1 MKIAWVTPF
10 SHRSAIGRVSASVT
24 AALSRRG
31 HQIAIIRSESTRDD
45 SMQAHQTMF
54 PIYWWHDINAQDI
67 DHIYDMIVLN
77 IGDNYNF
84 HAGIMAF
91 IDRSVCLGIFH
102 DFYLYNLFQQW
113 IIQND
118 FGQDI
123 YDQEVLL
130 TYGNS
135 SLSLACAAWRN
146 EAQLHALADS
156 LPMTEWMASRCG
168 AALAH
173 SRFYLARLKA
183 ACPGPI
189 EVAPLPFDSRD
200 VPLLLNRDRNEI
212 VLLTVGVMNPNKCVA
227 EVIRAICAA
236 PPLRERCRYRL
247 AGSVSDSERAR
258 LASIASEGGFTN
270 LDFLGEVDDATL
282 TKELANSDVVI
293 CLRKPVLEGAS
304 ASAIEAMKSGRP
316 VVVANAGFYRDIP
329 DELVFK
335 VQPSVEEPAVA
346 ELLKRL
352 VKDESLRVESG
363 RKARA
368 WACETFTT
376 ERYVAA
382 LESLARDFIR
392 AKPVLSLARRVG
404 HELAALGVRAQDSGV
419 ASLSEKM
426 RNLFGTG

>member
-31 HQIAIIRSESTRDD
+31 HQIAIIRSESARDD
-45 SMQAHQTMF
+45 SMQVHQTMF
-54 PIYWWHDINAQDI
+54 PIYWWQDINIQDI
-67 DHIYDMIVLN
+67 DYIYDLIVLN

-113 IIQND
+113 IVQND
-118 FGQDI
+118 CSEEI
-123 YDQEVLL
+123 YDQEVLF
-130 TYGNS
+130 TYGSS
-135 SLSLACAAWRN
+135 SLSLARAAWRN
-146 EAQLHALADS
+146 EAQLRDVANS
-156 LPMTEWMASRCG
+156 LPMTEWIASRCG

-173 SRFYLARLKA
+173 SRFYLARLEA
-183 ACPGPI
+183 ACPGPVN
-189 EVAPLPFDSRD
+189 VATLPFDSRD
-200 VPLLLNRDRNEI
+200 VPLLFHRNRNEV

-227 EVIRAICAA
+227 EVIKAICAT
-236 PPLRERCRYRL
+236 PLLRERCRYRL
-247 AGSVSDSERAR
+247 AGIVSDAERAR
-258 LASIASEGGFTN
+258 LASIASEGGFTK
-270 LDFLGEVDDATL
+270 LDFLGEIDDANL
-282 TKELANSDVVI
+282 TKELASSDAVI

-316 VVVANAGFYRDIP
+316 VVVANAGFYRDLP

-335 VQPSVEEPAVA
+335 VPPSVEETAIA
-346 ELLKRL
+346 ELLERL
-352 VKDESLRVESG
+352 VKDESLRVDSG
-363 RKARA
+363 RKAKA
-368 WACETFTT
+368 WACDTFAT
-376 ERYVAA
+376 ERYAAA
-382 LESLARDFIR
+382 LEALARDFIR

-404 HELAALGVRAQDSGV
+404 HELATLGVRAEDLGV

-426 RNLFGTG
+426 RNLFGTE